1 MTILRKI
8 LFVCLAA
15 FVLAGCSSAETTPAG
30 ETVRIND
37 DLEIARLTD
46 HCFRYTAWAQIGS
59 WGRVGCNGLIV
70 VDGDRALMVD
80 SPMSEVQTVE
90 LAWWLDKNL
99 GARIESFVPG
109 HWHDDCVGGMPWL
122 NRNGVKTY
130 ACEQTNRI
138 LASQGTERARESFAD
153 SLILP
158 VGDTRV
164 EVYFLG
170 GGHATDNVVAWVP
183 SDKVLFG
190 GCMFKDTTAG
200 SIGNTSD
207 AAPLDEWLRTVERVE
222 NKFPEMLLLV
232 PGHGPVGGKEIFAHT
247 KKIVAGELRRSAQ
260 PE

>member
-1 MTILRKI
+1 MP
-8 LFVCLAA
+8 
-15 FVLAGCSSAETTPAG
+15 GGDP
-30 ETVRIND
+30 VRIND
-37 DLEIARLTD
+37 DLEIVRLTD
-46 HCFRYTAWAQIGS
+46 HCFRYTAWADIGS
-59 WGRVGCNGLIV
+59 WGRIGCNGLIV
-70 VDGDRALMVD
+70 VNGDRALMVD
-80 SPMSEVQTVE
+80 SPMNEVQTVE
-90 LAWWLDKNL
+90 LAWWMDKNL

-130 ACEQTNRI
+130 AYEQTNRI
-138 LASQGTERARESFAD
+138 LASKGIEQARESFAD
-153 SLILP
+153 SLTLP

-222 NKFPEMLLLV
+222 SKFPAMKILV

-247 KKIVAGELRRSAQ
+247 KEIVADEQQRRSAR